1 MRKLAICVLLLASIY
16 AYGQEQTYR
25 PHELAQSLRAQAY
38 QALAKKDYAGARS
51 LLERWLDADPRD
63 RVSWYNLARAS
74 AMTGDKVQ
82 AIDAFERS
90 VDSGLRNSDW
100 PRRHN
105 EFDSIRSHPRFQA
118 ALARIPELLKEEV
131 PEGYI
136 RRFTSMRSLGSYI
149 VMLPPDYETSGHDYP
164 LCVILQGSGSTDTNH
179 GKISDRWGR
188 EGVIYVAV
196 RAPHPHIGVI
206 SSTGKLGFTAWPP
219 DGIADGSPLS
229 YTVRA
234 NYVDWIFDV
243 VREVEKDF
251 RTREGKIYIY
261 GHSQGGQFATLS
273 ALSHPEKVASY
284 LSFAGSSVPAPMFTK
299 DRLGQMKQEG
309 VLVWLI
315 HGRNDKLVPFQ
326 VSTSLAEFLKVSEIP
341 VTIHLAE
348 AGHSTNDEILKIG
361 QQWLEEVVRGE
372 Q

>member
-1 MRKLAICVLLLASIY
+1 MRKIAICFLLLASMS
-16 AYGQEQTYR
+16 AHGQEQTYE
-25 PHELAQSLRAQAY
+25 PHELAQSLRSQG
-38 QALAKKDYAGARS
+38 QDALTKKDYAGAKP

-63 RVSWYNLARAS
+63 WVSWYNLARAY

-90 VDSGLRNSDW
+90 VDSGLRDSDW
-100 PRRHN
+100 PPQDT
-105 EFDSIRSHPRFQA
+105 EFTSIHSDPRFGA
-118 ALARIPELLKEEV
+118 GLARIAKLLNDEV
-131 PEGYI
+131 PEEYI
-136 RRFTSMRSLGSYI
+136 RRFAPMRSLGSYI
-149 VMLPPDYETSGHDYP
+149 VMLPPDYETSGRDYP

-179 GKISDRWGR
+179 GKMSDRWGR

-219 DGIADGSPLS
+219 DGIVDGSPLS

-284 LSFAGSSVPAPMFTK
+284 LSFAGSASPADLFTE
-299 DRLGQMKQEG
+299 DRLGRMKQEG

-326 VSTSLAEFLKVSEIP
+326 VSTSLAEFLKASEIP